1 MLYQIPDIKSAL
13 ICTQSV
19 SEQEKKIQ
27 ALQFLEQFQK
37 SIEAWQICFEV
48 LSKHEADNLQL
59 QMFACQTLVN
69 KVTYDLNQVNTELE
83 SFKGKLFEFIAMYE
97 EKIIVTQLNVALAR
111 FTIQYLDWRNPLVE
125 IINTL
130 NGLPGKLL
138 LFLKILPEETLD
150 IKSTPLSQD
159 EFECRTHE
167 LIDNIGEDVLKFLI
181 SCLDR
186 VGTEGISASK
196 IISCFG
202 SWCYEFPIEQVL
214 QVTPLINTVFQVLH
228 TSYDTD
234 SDSFEAAV
242 ECLCV
247 LLRETRDAAND
258 TIIHALYEQLLAL
271 QQKLL
276 PITTIS
282 DWEEYEEI
290 MDPLTRLF
298 VETGEAWCVFLAKNP
313 ALFKPL
319 VEVIL
324 VLTCKNTD
332 LDIVSYTFPFW
343 FNLRQMLVLQRYAQQ
358 RKEYQD
364 VFINLTNGLI
374 THLHYPE
381 TVFENKE
388 DEDKFKDFRYN
399 IGDVLKSC
407 AAVLGS
413 TVALQQ
419 PYNLINQ
426 YLQKEDPNTVWQPLE
441 AALFAVR
448 TMAHEI
454 SHTENVVLPQLFKQL
469 CIHPLTHP
477 KLVYSTI
484 LVFSRYTEWTSK
496 HEDLLEIQLN
506 YIFNGF
512 EAGQS
517 NHDLSVAASNAL
529 MYFCQDCSSL
539 LVNYCGQLVDFIWKI
554 EPAVD
559 NYSMFEMCQGLSSVI
574 NEQETAKI
582 GGIFNSFTS
591 QHNKRFDIIIQQF
604 ISNPS
609 DPDLSAKVAHY
620 IDLLYAILENIVP
633 KFEYP
638 EQGVEEPLI
647 ASISEHITKL
657 INLLDAYAISNV
669 IIVDRTMK
677 FFRRVFEKYHL
688 FTQPILPAVS
698 EFVAKGYSTSGLG
711 AYLWF
716 SGSIIYVYGDDEYYP
731 VDVQVKEA
739 VWQFACQ
746 QCSTFFNNF
755 KSMQTL
761 DKFFEMVHD
770 FFLMCNDLLMF
781 FPEHMMNTPVL
792 ISSLIQWDLES
803 LPKLDNFEAYMTLI
817 RFLDDLSSWGFKT
830 PPISVTSITEVPDAW
845 RCTILEQVVSKNGS
859 NIVTA
864 LINGLVTNFDS
875 RAHQEIISLIV
886 KIFRLATE
894 NNNNDPSVC
903 LEWLDSA
910 LRKMGTIE
918 SNERSKLMS
927 IGNALIQRDYRR
939 CRGNIKDFIDWYL
952 RKHISSRM
960 YT

>member
-1 MLYQIPDIKSAL
+1 
-13 ICTQSV
+13 
-19 SEQEKKIQ
+19 
-27 ALQFLEQFQK
+27 
-37 SIEAWQICFEV
+37 
-48 LSKHEADNLQL
+48 
-59 QMFACQTLVN
+59 
-69 KVTYDLNQVNTELE
+69 
-83 SFKGKLFEFIAMYE
+83 
-97 EKIIVTQLNVALAR
+97 
-111 FTIQYLDWRNPLVE
+111 
-125 IINTL
+125 
-130 NGLPGKLL
+130 
-138 LFLKILPEETLD
+138 
-150 IKSTPLSQD
+150 
-159 EFECRTHE
+159 
-167 LIDNIGEDVLKFLI
+167 
-181 SCLDR
+181 
-186 VGTEGISASK
+186 
-196 IISCFG
+196 
-202 SWCYEFPIEQVL
+202 
-214 QVTPLINTVFQVLH
+214 
-228 TSYDTD
+228 
-234 SDSFEAAV
+234 
-242 ECLCV
+242 
-247 LLRETRDAAND
+247 
-258 TIIHALYEQLLAL
+258 
-271 QQKLL
+271 
-276 PITTIS
+276 
-282 DWEEYEEI
+282 
-290 MDPLTRLF
+290 
-298 VETGEAWCVFLAKNP
+298 
-313 ALFKPL
+313 
-319 VEVIL
+319 
-324 VLTCKNTD
+324 
-332 LDIVSYTFPFW
+332 
-343 FNLRQMLVLQRYAQQ
+343 
-358 RKEYQD
+358 
-364 VFINLTNGLI
+364 
-374 THLHYPE
+374 
-381 TVFENKE
+381 
-388 DEDKFKDFRYN
+388 
-399 IGDVLKSC
+399 
-407 AAVLGS
+407 
-413 TVALQQ
+413 
-419 PYNLINQ
+419 
-426 YLQKEDPNTVWQPLE
+426 
-441 AALFAVR
+441 
-448 TMAHEI
+448 
-454 SHTENVVLPQLFKQL
+454 
-469 CIHPLTHP
+469 
-477 KLVYSTI
+477 
-484 LVFSRYTEWTSK
+484 
-496 HEDLLEIQLN
+496 
-506 YIFNGF
+506 
-512 EAGQS
+512 
-517 NHDLSVAASNAL
+517 

-845 RCTILEQVVSKNGS
+845 RCTILEPVSY
-859 NIVTA
+859 T
-864 LINGLVTNFDS
+864 
-875 RAHQEIISLIV
+875 H
-886 KIFRLATE
+886 
-894 NNNNDPSVC
+894 
-903 LEWLDSA
+903 LDVYK
-910 LRKMGTIE
+910 R
-918 SNERSKLMS
+918 
-927 IGNALIQRDYRR
+927 QRP
-939 CRGNIKDFIDWYL
+939 
-952 RKHISSRM
+952 
-960 YT
+960 